1 VPSDSAHEEI
11 SRVAEFT
18 QKFDARVNWSAL
30 MHMSDLPVAL
40 LICVDGG
47 AFFKAENLINW
58 DHADGI
64 YGWSALK
71 PNTPNEHPV
80 MLEGDHFQAYSTQAN
95 ISAISRSIAAGIE
108 RAESGNGNSKKL
120 SEYTSDGE
128 KESDKEGKDRTTSSF
143 QDKTDV
149 PDQAAR
155 NAAIDAAFGSIFD
168 IDFQFGF

>member
-1 VPSDSAHEEI
+1 MGILENNKNPLLAAVEAGDIASKSALLLALREIVPSDSAHEEI

-18 QKFDARVNWSAL
+18 QKLDARVNWSAL

-47 AFFKAENLINW
+47 AFFKAENMINW

-64 YGWSALK
+64 YGWSALE

-108 RAESGNGNSKKL
+108 RAESGSGKSKKL
-120 SEYTSDGE
+120 SECTSDGE
-128 KESDKEGKDRTTSSF
+128 KEGQGESEG
-143 QDKTDV
+143 
-149 PDQAAR
+149 
-155 NAAIDAAFGSIFD
+155 
-168 IDFQFGF
+168 